1 MTKLLEIKDKVIK
14 FYSKNETYAK
24 PVLKFLGCIV
34 VYFVISNNIG
44 YNSKVSSIPVILVL
58 SLAGCLLPIGA
69 TTFLASVV
77 ILLNL
82 YALSAEVAMIGAVIF
97 LLILVIYYRFSSK
110 AGIMALATPVLL
122 KLNVPYIVPVGTAL
136 LKKPYAIIPSLCGT
150 VVYFFLHGVKLSA
163 STLSS
168 DKVVEG
174 EETAKYT
181 VSVNQLVANKEM
193 YLYLG
198 IFIVQMVC
206 SLAKLGVGARI
217 CELLLWPL
225 MVLIFFRMF
234 SKKLYKRQGENTKYL
249 NWMWGMKNRSQGAK
263 ARHADKDHKYF
274 TCKQCK
280 TICRVPVGK
289 GKIIITCPK
298 CGAQIQAK
306 T

>member
-1 MTKLLEIKDKVIK
+1 MSFFQKIGNAVVRFMYGRNGVDQLNRVLFWGYIGVFLLQ
-14 FYSKNETYAK
+14 
-24 PVLKFLGCIV
+24 VLFNALR
-34 VYFVISNNIG
+34 
-44 YNSKVSSIPVILVL
+44 LQAA
-58 SLAGCLLPIGA
+58 SLA
-69 TTFLASVV
+69 
-77 ILLNL
+77 
-82 YALSAEVAMIGAVIF
+82 
-97 LLILVIYYRFSSK
+97 
-110 AGIMALATPVLL
+110 
-122 KLNVPYIVPVGTAL
+122 
-136 LKKPYAIIPSLCGT
+136 
-150 VVYFFLHGVKLSA
+150 
-163 STLSS
+163 
-168 DKVVEG
+168 
-174 EETAKYT
+174 
-181 VSVNQLVANKEM
+181 
-193 YLYLG
+193 
-198 IFIVQMVC
+198 
-206 SLAKLGVGARI
+206 